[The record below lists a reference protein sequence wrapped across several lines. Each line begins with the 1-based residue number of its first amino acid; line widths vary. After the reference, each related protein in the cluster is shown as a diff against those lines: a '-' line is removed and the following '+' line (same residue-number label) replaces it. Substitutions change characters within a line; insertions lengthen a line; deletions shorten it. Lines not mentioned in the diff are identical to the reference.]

1 MTTAGRL
8 KLVVFDCDGTLVD
21 SQHSIVLAMRSA
33 WRAHGLPEPDALA
46 VRRVVGLSLAEA
58 VAALAPRETGVEHES
73 LAEAYRAAYTDLRQR
88 GEHEEAL
95 FPGVCEMLEE
105 LERASFLLGV
115 ATGKSRRGI
124 RNTLASHGLT
134 GRFVTVQSGDEGPGK
149 PHPHMLRKA
158 MAEAGVE
165 PADTVVVGD
174 TVFDVRMARNADV
187 AAIGVGWGYHEE
199 EELRAAG
206 AHCVIHSFAEL
217 PSVLAGLDAAR

>member
-1 MTTAGRL
+1 MTGL
-8 KLVVFDCDGTLVD
+8 IVFDCDGTLVD
-21 SQHSIVLAMRSA
+21 SQHAIMLSMRSA
-33 WRAHGLPEPDALA
+33 WRANGLSDPDTMA
-46 VRRVVGLSLAEA
+46 VRRIVGLSLDEA
-58 VAALAPRETGVEHES
+58 VAALAPRETEVKHKS
-73 LAEAYRAAYTDLRQR
+73 LAESYRAAYTDLRQS

-95 FPGVCEMLEE
+95 FPGVMEVLAE
-105 LERASFLLGV
+105 LEQAGFLLGV

-124 RNTLASHGLT
+124 RNTLESHGLT

-174 TVFDVRMARNADV
+174 TVFDVQMAHGADV
-187 AAIGVGWGYHEE
+187 TAIAVSWGYHEVD
-199 EELRAAG
+199 ELRDAG

-217 PSVLAGLDAAR
+217 PSVIAGLGAAG